1 MAETGQQ
8 TLYRFGA
15 FVLDTSRG
23 VLLENDAEVTLRPQ
37 SMMVLQVLLENHG
50 RLVTKEELH
59 DRVWGQKAVTDDSL
73 AQCLVEI
80 RRALHDT
87 DRQLVRTLPKRGYS
101 FDADVIVE
109 LAADRTQGAATSSR
123 RTRHAAVLAGVL
135 LAAWLGWSYWAGT
148 GLEPSIAVL
157 PFDDLSAAQDLQFV
171 GDGLAED
178 ILNTLAHHPEI
189 SVIARTSSFAYST
202 GSNDIKTI
210 GQALDV
216 EYVVEGSV
224 REGSDGSFRVVAQL
238 IETDGGTH
246 VWSEAFDVAM
256 ADLAA
261 VHERISN
268 EVWLRIAP
276 EAATMEARAVVPGFT
291 SDELILIARHS
302 ERELRDLNEIDPELL
317 ATAIQRYRNATEVN
331 PDSARAH
338 AGLARVLLVDGDL
351 PGAKLAIE
359 AAVAAGSH
367 LSEVHEVLGRYLWL
381 TGQPGAGAAWEKAV
395 ELGPNNADA
404 MGSFGYWVWIQG
416 GIDVAEPYLV
426 RALHLDPGSLSRY
439 ADLGNY
445 LGNEARFD
453 EVEELMEQIQQRF
466 DSAEGYRVIA
476 HLLNTM
482 NRVDESIA
490 WLVRARDKDPDNPVY
505 SWALAELFAD
515 IGDYETAIRL
525 DPGPGLG
532 LLLKMARYPEF
543 IDAAED
549 QLFEDPGDLALRY
562 MLAFAYNATGEH
574 RLAIWQLDRVGVR
587 NFIEP
592 EIRQSLDLAA
602 IYTWIDAKF
611 ASGQGAEAQ
620 ETVDYL
626 KKRFPGSAPNLNW
639 WRHFNVACM
648 ESALGSDEAAL
659 QELDLIAISPGLPPL
674 YLVRDAHCL
683 QKFSDNPRFIAVI
696 ENIEARQEAIR
707 RQVPATLE
715 AFGVDLPE
723 MAGIQPK

>member
-1 MAETGQQ
+1 MADTGQQ
-8 TLYRFGA
+8 HLYRFGA
-15 FVLDTSRG
+15 FVLDPSRG

-50 RLVTKEELH
+50 RLVSKDEIH
-59 DRVWGQKAVTDDSL
+59 DKVWGQKAVTDDSL

-80 RRALHDT
+80 RKVLHDK
-87 DRQLVRTLPKRGYS
+87 DRQLVRTLPKRGYT
-101 FDADVIVE
+101 FDAEVIVE
-109 LAADRTQGAATSSR
+109 SIADRIESR
-123 RTRHAAVLAGVL
+123 STPFRPSWRVAVVAGLL
-135 LAAWLGWSYWAGT
+135 LAAWFGWSYWT
-148 GLEPSIAVL
+148 GPDREPSIAVL
-157 PFDDLSAAQDLQFV
+157 PFDDLSAGQELQFV

-202 GSNDIKTI
+202 GTNDIKTI
-210 GQALDV
+210 ARALNV

-224 REGSDGSFRVVAQL
+224 REGSDGALRVVAQL
-238 IETDGGTH
+238 IETDGGSH
-246 VWSEAFDVAM
+246 VWSEAFEVAM
-256 ADLAA
+256 ADLAS

-268 EVWLRIAP
+268 EVRLRIAP
-276 EAATMEARAVVPGFT
+276 ETDAVDPNVIVPGFT
-291 SDELILIARHS
+291 SDELILIARDS
-302 ERELRDLNEIDPELL
+302 ERKLRDLNEIDPELL
-317 ATAIQRYRNATEVN
+317 ATAIQRYRDATAVN
-331 PDSARAH
+331 PGSAKAH
-338 AGLARVLLVDGDL
+338 AGLARVLLIDGDL
-351 PGAKLAIE
+351 PAAKLAVD
-359 AAVAAGSH
+359 AALEAGSH
-367 LSEVHEVLGRYLWL
+367 LSEVQEVLGRYLWL
-381 TGQPGAGAAWEKAV
+381 TGQPGAGTAWEKAV

-426 RALHLDPGSLSRY
+426 KALDLDPGSLSRY

-453 EVEELMEQIQQRF
+453 EVEELMELIEQRF

-490 WLVRARDKDPDNPVY
+490 WLVRARNTDPDNPVY

-515 IGDYETAIRL
+515 IGDYETAVRL

-562 MLAFAYNATGEH
+562 GLAFAYNTVGEH
-574 RLAIWQLDRVGVR
+574 RLAIWQLDRVRVR
-587 NFIEP
+587 DFIEP

-602 IYTWIDAKF
+602 VYTWIDAMY
-611 ASGQGAEAQ
+611 ASGQGEDAQ

-626 KKRFPGSAPNLNW
+626 RMRFPGSAPNLNW
-639 WRHFNVACM
+639 WRHFNLACM
-648 ESALGSDEAAL
+648 ESALGLDERAL
-659 QELDLIAISPGLPPL
+659 QELDLISRSPGLPPL

-683 QKFSDNPRFIAVI
+683 QKFRDNPRFIAVI
-696 ENIEARQEAIR
+696 ESIEDRQEAIR
-707 RQVPATLE
+707 RQVPDTL
-715 AFGVDLPE
+715 ARFGVDLPE
-723 MAGIQPK
+723 MAVVQPK